1 MLEQTFF
8 IIKPNAL
15 ERGLVGEI
23 FSRIEKKGLKIT
35 KLELVKLNPNKLK
48 AHYNHIVNEAFY
60 PELEEYMT
68 KGNSIIGILT
78 GDNAISTWRKM
89 MGATNPREAEL
100 GSIRGDLG
108 TVTSNGVMKNLV
120 HGSDSVKS
128 ATNEINIWF

>member
-8 IIKPNAL
+8 IIKPDSL

-23 FSRIEKKGLKIT
+23 LSRIENKGLKIT
-35 KLELVKLNPNKLK
+35 KLELVKLNANKLK
-48 AHYNHIVNEAFY
+48 AHYNHIVNEPFY

-89 MGATNPREAEL
+89 MGATNPREADL
-100 GSIRGDLG
+100 GSIRGDFG
-108 TVTSNGVMKNLV
+108 FVTSNGVMKNLV

>member
-8 IIKPNAL
+8 IIKPDAL

-48 AHYNHIVNEAFY
+48 AHYNHIVNESFY

-100 GSIRGDLG
+100 GSIRGD
-108 TVTSNGVMKNLV
+108 
-120 HGSDSVKS
+120 
-128 ATNEINIWF
+128 

>member
-8 IIKPNAL
+8 IIKPDAL
-15 ERGLVGEI
+15 ERGLIGEI

-48 AHYNHIVNEAFY
+48 AHYNHIVNESFY

-89 MGATNPREAEL
+89 MGATNPREADL

-108 TVTSNGVMKNLV
+108 TITTNGVMKNLV
-120 HGSDSVKS
+120 HGSDSVSS
-128 ATNEINIWF
+128 AINEINIWF